1 MRAIEPPADPAAKR
15 PGETHAFSVV
25 RGSCASSE
33 AMLLTCCR
41 SVSVCIGPCAFL
53 GESDGFAFSAS
64 LTVLHAVLSGSSD
77 TAHRTPLKICGHPAT
92 GVPPHRNALPHECI
106 LRIVAYLAVHK
117 VYVSFASL
125 LRPLSPLPSHAP
137 THTRIHSLSGPAR
150 EGARTGVALMSSRV
164 PLTERVAAT
173 LKRHA
178 EERCHFDERHAKEL
192 HELTDSGMSADDC
205 EAVRPAIP
213 SLVQLLKLS
222 GGASVAASTLLRL
235 SDTSDTARDAIREAG
250 AIPLLVALLHAGAE
264 SEAAENAAGALG
276 SLADDNRTNQDA
288 IREAGAI
295 PPLVALLHAGAES
308 DAAKIAACALWILA
322 RYNRTNQDAIR
333 EAGAIPPLVALLH
346 AGAESEAAESAAGAL
361 WILAGNNR
369 TNRDAI
375 REAGAIPPLVALLH
389 AGAES
394 EAAENAAGALGNL
407 AYNNPTNQGAIRE
420 AGAIPLLVAL
430 LHAGAESEAA
440 KIAACALRNLAC
452 NNPANKDAIR
462 EAGAIPLFVAL
473 LHAGAESKAA
483 RYAAQ
488 TLCVLALNPTCSDAI
503 LAAVANA
510 AAPLHAFSEL
520 QRKLRSVA
528 TARLHRA
535 EAGETVVALEA
546 ALATAAAVGAADEAV
561 TERVRSRLDELQTA
575 AARRARRESVGLNV
589 PLPAD
594 FICPIT
600 YDKMKDPV
608 VASDGHSYERSAIE
622 EILRGP
628 HPLSPLTRATLG
640 TALVPNLNLRRR
652 IEDHEA
658 ELDRMA
664 EQMAARLATAVAE
677 AESAANVKEA
687 AAKAAAEAK
696 EAAANAEIEALRKQL
711 ADAKKRV
718 RTEDDLTEE
727 PWEEQ
732 DPPAPKR
739 RAPSS
744 RHSTG
749 SGAGGSA

>member
-1 MRAIEPPADPAAKR
+1 
-15 PGETHAFSVV
+15 
-25 RGSCASSE
+25 
-33 AMLLTCCR
+33 
-41 SVSVCIGPCAFL
+41 
-53 GESDGFAFSAS
+53 
-64 LTVLHAVLSGSSD
+64 
-77 TAHRTPLKICGHPAT
+77 
-92 GVPPHRNALPHECI
+92 
-106 LRIVAYLAVHK
+106 
-117 VYVSFASL
+117 
-125 LRPLSPLPSHAP
+125 
-137 THTRIHSLSGPAR
+137 
-150 EGARTGVALMSSRV
+150 VALMSSRV
-164 PLTERVAAT
+164 PLTERIAAT

-222 GGASVAASTLLRL
+222 GGASVAASTMLRL
-235 SDTSDTARDAIREAG
+235 SRTSDTARDAIREAGAIPPLVALLHAGAESKAANYAADALCNLALDNPTNQDAIREAGAIPPLVALLHAGAESEAVKNAACALRNLAYDNPTNRDAIREAG

-264 SEAAENAAGALG
+264 SEAAEGAACALG
-276 SLADDNRTNQDA
+276 ILADDNPTNRDA

-308 DAAKIAACALWILA
+308 DAA
-322 RYNRTNQDAIR
+322 N
-333 EAGAIPPLVALLH
+333 
-346 AGAESEAAESAAGAL
+346 
-361 WILAGNNR
+361 
-369 TNRDAI
+369 
-375 REAGAIPPLVALLH
+375 
-389 AGAES
+389 
-394 EAAENAAGALGNL
+394 NAA
-407 AYNNPTNQGAIRE
+407 Q
-420 AGAIPLLVAL
+420 
-430 LHAGAESEAA
+430 S
-440 KIAACALRNLAC
+440 
-452 NNPANKDAIR
+452 
-462 EAGAIPLFVAL
+462 
-473 LHAGAESKAA
+473 
-483 RYAAQ
+483 
-488 TLCVLALNPTCSDAI
+488 LCVLACNPTCSDAI

-594 FICPIT
+594 FTCPIT

-640 TALVPNLNLRRR
+640 PALVPNLNLRRR

-658 ELDRMA
+658 ELDRIA

-687 AAKAAAEAK
+687 AAKAAA
-696 EAAANAEIEALRKQL
+696 NAEIEELRKQL
-711 ADAKKRV
+711 AEAKKRV
-718 RTEDDLTEE
+718 RTKDDHTEE

>member
-1 MRAIEPPADPAAKR
+1 
-15 PGETHAFSVV
+15 
-25 RGSCASSE
+25 
-33 AMLLTCCR
+33 
-41 SVSVCIGPCAFL
+41 
-53 GESDGFAFSAS
+53 
-64 LTVLHAVLSGSSD
+64 
-77 TAHRTPLKICGHPAT
+77 
-92 GVPPHRNALPHECI
+92 
-106 LRIVAYLAVHK
+106 
-117 VYVSFASL
+117 
-125 LRPLSPLPSHAP
+125 
-137 THTRIHSLSGPAR
+137 
-150 EGARTGVALMSSRV
+150 MSSRV

-178 EERCHFDERHAKEL
+178 EERFHFDERHAKEL
-192 HELTDSGMSADDC
+192 HELTDSRSRMSADDC

-222 GGASVAASTLLRL
+222 GGASVAASTMLRL
-235 SDTSDTARDAIREAG
+235 SRTSDTA
-250 AIPLLVALLHAGAE
+250 
-264 SEAAENAAGALG
+264 
-276 SLADDNRTNQDA
+276 
-288 IREAGAI
+288 
-295 PPLVALLHAGAES
+295 
-308 DAAKIAACALWILA
+308 
-322 RYNRTNQDAIR
+322 
-333 EAGAIPPLVALLH
+333 
-346 AGAESEAAESAAGAL
+346 
-361 WILAGNNR
+361 
-369 TNRDAI
+369 RDAI

-394 EAAENAAGALGNL
+394 KAAE
-407 AYNNPTNQGAIRE
+407 
-420 AGAIPLLVAL
+420 
-430 LHAGAESEAA
+430 
-440 KIAACALRNLAC
+440 IAAQ
-452 NNPANKDAIR
+452 
-462 EAGAIPLFVAL
+462 
-473 LHAGAESKAA
+473 S
-483 RYAAQ
+483 
-488 TLCVLALNPTCSDAI
+488 LCVLACNPTCSDAI
-503 LAAVANA
+503 LAAVVNA

-561 TERVRSRLDELQTA
+561 TERVRSRLEELQTA

-594 FICPIT
+594 FTCPIT

-687 AAKAAAEAK
+687 AAEAKEAAAEAK
-696 EAAANAEIEALRKQL
+696 EAAAYAKDAAANAEIEALRKQL
-711 ADAKKRV
+711 ADAKKRI
-718 RTEDDLTEE
+718 RTEEDHHKEDHN
-727 PWEEQ
+727 
-732 DPPAPKR
+732 PPAPPRSRGLREFAARTPPPCHCR
-739 RAPSS
+739 RPPPLSVCA
-744 RHSTG
+744 
-749 SGAGGSA
+749 

>member
-1 MRAIEPPADPAAKR
+1 MPVYISAKHAIVSVARCERVLFTGADAWKKGRALRYVAMGQEQTKEKAAAASATEPVATAPTPAAT
-15 PGETHAFSVV
+15 PPPPVGL
-25 RGSCASSE
+25 ASTLPSSSADAE
-33 AMLLTCCR
+33 DSGQPLSTR
-41 SVSVCIGPCAFL
+41 R
-53 GESDGFAFSAS
+53 ESD
-64 LTVLHAVLSGSSD
+64 
-77 TAHRTPLKICGHPAT
+77 
-92 GVPPHRNALPHECI
+92 
-106 LRIVAYLAVHK
+106 
-117 VYVSFASL
+117 
-125 LRPLSPLPSHAP
+125 
-137 THTRIHSLSGPAR
+137 
-150 EGARTGVALMSSRV
+150 GVALMSSHV

-192 HELTDSGMSADDC
+192 HELTDYGMSADDC

-235 SDTSDTARDAIREAG
+235 SRTSDTARDTIREAGAIPPLVALLNAGAESEAAKNAADALWNLAINPTNQDAIREAGG

-264 SEAAENAAGALG
+264 SEAAKNAAGALW
-276 SLADDNRTNQDA
+276 SLADDNPT
-288 IREAGAI
+288 I
-295 PPLVALLHAGAES
+295 
-308 DAAKIAACALWILA
+308 
-322 RYNRTNQDAIR
+322 
-333 EAGAIPPLVALLH
+333 
-346 AGAESEAAESAAGAL
+346 
-361 WILAGNNR
+361 
-369 TNRDAI
+369 RDAI

-389 AGAES
+389 AGADS
-394 EAAENAAGALGNL
+394 EAVENAVRMLGSLALD
-407 AYNNPTNQGAIRE
+407 NPTNQ
-420 AGAIPLLVAL
+420 
-430 LHAGAESEAA
+430 
-440 KIAACALRNLAC
+440 
-452 NNPANKDAIR
+452 DAIR
-462 EAGAIPLFVAL
+462 EAGAIPPLVAL
-473 LHAGAESKAA
+473 LHWGAESDAA
-483 RYAAQ
+483 KNAAAALGILALDNPDNPTNQ
-488 TLCVLALNPTCSDAI
+488 DAIREAGAIPPLVALLHGGAESEAADIAAKVLCVLTCNPTCSDAI

-546 ALATAAAVGAADEAV
+546 ALSMAAAVGAADEAV

-594 FICPIT
+594 FTCPIT
-600 YDKMKDPV
+600 YDMMKDPV

-628 HPLSPLTRATLG
+628 HPISPLTRATLG
-640 TALVPNLNLRRR
+640 TTLVPNLNLRRR

-658 ELDRMA
+658 ELDQMA

-687 AAKAAAEAK
+687 AAS
-696 EAAANAEIEALRKQL
+696 AEIEALRKQL

-718 RTEDDLTEE
+718 RTE
-727 PWEEQ
+727 PWGPTLGTHLGVPPWGPTLGSHLGDPPWGPTLGSHLGVPPWGPTPWGPTPWGPTLGSHLGVPPWGEEQ

-739 RAPSS
+739 RGPSS
-744 RHSTG
+744 RRSTG
-749 SGAGGSA
+749 SAGASGSA